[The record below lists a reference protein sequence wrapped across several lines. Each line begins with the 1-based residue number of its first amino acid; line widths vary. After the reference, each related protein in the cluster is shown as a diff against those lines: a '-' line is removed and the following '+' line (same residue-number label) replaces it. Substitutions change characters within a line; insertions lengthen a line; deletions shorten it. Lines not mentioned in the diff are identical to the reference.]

1 MQPIN
6 SNSVFYAPAPIPT
19 ESQYLTQYIANELIA
34 IQSAINALAAGHLD
48 KVYAVPAK
56 LRDGDVRYA
65 DGATWNPGSGAGIY
79 YYNGTLW
86 KLLG

>member
-19 ESQYLTQYIANELIA
+19 DSQYLTQYIANELIA

-65 DGATWNPGSGAGIY
+65 DGVTWNPGSGAGIY